1 MSAARRA
8 ARAATLGFAALS
20 AVVAA
25 AAEPPAAID
34 PDLLARHLRVL
45 ASDAFEGRAPAT
57 AGEARTVDYLVE
69 QFRLAG
75 LQPGGA
81 DGSWTQEVPLLRSQ
95 VVGEVTAAVRVG
107 DATLRWTQGEDVA
120 LQSLYPVEQ
129 VVVEAAPLVF
139 VGYGVHAPERDW
151 DDYKGLDL
159 RGKVAVVLI
168 NDPDFEGGEGGFD
181 GTALTY
187 YGRWS
192 YKYEEAV
199 RRGAT
204 GVLIVHED
212 APAAYGWT
220 TARNG
225 GLGPLFDI
233 AARGDAASQLQLR
246 GWLQRDAAAQ
256 LFSAAGLDLAA
267 EKRRAQ
273 RRDFSPR
280 TLGDARLD
288 ARLRLERAQVVTRN
302 VLARLPGSER
312 PQETVIFAGHW
323 DGFGVGHADAR
334 GDRIY
339 NSAIDNATAL
349 AAMLEMA
356 RVFAAGP
363 ALPRSL
369 LFFAP
374 TTEERGLLG
383 AHHYAANPPWPLATT
398 VAMLNIEMLSPFGA
412 NRDISSWGRGRVS
425 LEQDLAAMAQRLG
438 RRYSPD
444 PDLEAGYFYRA
455 DHFALARVGVPAI
468 TIGPGLDRVEGGI
481 EAGRAL
487 RAKLLAER
495 YHQPADEFSDDW
507 DMAGQAADVSLIF
520 ALGRELASGT
530 TWPRWEP
537 GSEFA
542 AIRATSAAARGE

>member
-8 ARAATLGFAALS
+8 ARAATLGLAAFA

-25 AAEPPAAID
+25 AAEPPPAID
-34 PDLLARHLRVL
+34 PDQLARHLRIL

-57 AGEARTVDYLVE
+57 PGEARTVDYLVE

-81 DGSWTQEVPLLRSQ
+81 DGSWTQDVPLLRSQ
-95 VVGEVTAAVRVG
+95 VVGEVAAAVQVG
-107 DATLRWTQGEDVA
+107 DTTLRWTQGEDVA

-139 VGYGVHAPERDW
+139 IGYGVHAPERGW
-151 DDYKGLDL
+151 DDYKGVDL

-168 NDPDFEGGEGGFD
+168 NDPDFEGGEGDFD
-181 GTALTY
+181 GNALTY

-199 RRGAT
+199 RRGAR
-204 GVLIVHED
+204 LPR
-212 APAAYGWT
+212 A

-246 GWLQRDAAAQ
+246 GWLHRDAAQA

-280 TLGDARLD
+280 ALGDARLD
-288 ARLRLERAQVVTRN
+288 ARLRLEREQVVTRN

-323 DGFGVGHADAR
+323 DGFGVGHADAG

-339 NSAIDNATAL
+339 NSAVDNATAL

-425 LEQDLAAMAQRLG
+425 LEQDLARVAKRLG
-438 RRYSPD
+438 RSYSPD
-444 PDLEAGYFYRA
+444 PDLAAGYFYRA

-468 TIGPGLDRVEGGI
+468 TIGPGLDRVDGGI

-495 YHQPADEFSDDW
+495 YHQPADEFSEDW

-530 TWPRWEP
+530 AWPRWEP

-542 AIRATSAAARGE
+542 AIRAASAAARGE